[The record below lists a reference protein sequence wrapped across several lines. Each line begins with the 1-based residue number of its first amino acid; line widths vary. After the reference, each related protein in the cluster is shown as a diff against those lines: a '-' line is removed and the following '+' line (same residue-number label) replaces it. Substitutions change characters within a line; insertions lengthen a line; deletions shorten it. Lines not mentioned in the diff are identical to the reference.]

1 MTIYLFVLDL
11 CMTGLAEICSRH
23 YCGMTDHFCVL
34 DFGRPFFLVLLYH
47 LVLCIL
53 PVMPEDTLVLFFP
66 FLYLAA
72 VTDLRCGEIPDLC
85 SIGLLV
91 LSSPQD
97 IHLQVYVLTVILC
110 VILSSLGFMGWGD
123 TKMILAW
130 SISYSGY
137 FFTAFACAC
146 FLALCNSAGRLKKR
160 QEIRFAPYLTAGFL
174 FVMLFCR
181 R

>member
-23 YCGMTDHFCVL
+23 YCGMTDSFCIL
-34 DFGRPFFLVLLYH
+34 DLGRPFFLVLLYH
-47 LVLCIL
+47 LVLYTL

-72 VTDLRCGEIPDLC
+72 ATDLRCGEIPDLC
-85 SIGLLV
+85 SIGLVV
-91 LSSPQD
+91 LSSPKD
-97 IHLQVYVLTVILC
+97 IHLQVYIFTVILC

-130 SISYSGY
+130 SISYSRY
-137 FFTAFACAC
+137 FFTALACAC
-146 FLALCNSAGRLKKR
+146 LFALCNSAGRLKKR

>member
-1 MTIYLFVLDL
+1 MTIYLFVLNL

-23 YCGMTDHFCVL
+23 YCGMTDHFRTL
-34 DFGRPFFLVLLYH
+34 DLCRPCFLVVLYH
-47 LVLCIL
+47 LVLCTL

-91 LSSPQD
+91 LSSPKGLHMQ
-97 IHLQVYVLTVILC
+97 IYILTVILC
-110 VILSSLGFMGWGD
+110 VILSFLGLMGWGD
-123 TKMILAW
+123 TKIILAW
-130 SISYSGY
+130 SISYSRY
-137 FFTAFACAC
+137 FFIALACAC
-146 FLALCNSAGRLKKR
+146 LLALCNSAGKLKKR